1 MVDLVVALGLA
12 MTLEGVAYALFPD
25 AMKRL
30 MVQILAQ
37 PSASLR
43 GAGLAAVVFGVMLVW
58 MVKG

>member
-12 MTLEGVAYALFPD
+12 MTLEGVAYTLFPD

-30 MVQILAQ
+30 MVQVLAQ

-43 GAGLAAVVFGVMLVW
+43 SAGLAAVVFGVMLVW

>member
-12 MTLEGVAYALFPD
+12 MTLEGIAYTLFPD

-43 GAGLAAVVFGVMLVW
+43 SAGLVAVVFGVMLVW

>member
-12 MTLEGVAYALFPD
+12 MTLEGVAYTLFPD

-43 GAGLAAVVFGVMLVW
+43 SAGLVAVVFGVMLVW

>member
-12 MTLEGVAYALFPD
+12 MTLEGIAYTLFPD

-30 MVQILAQ
+30 MAQILAH
-37 PSASLR
+37 PSHSLR
-43 GAGLAAVVFGVMLVW
+43 SAGLVAVVFGVMLVW